1 MTAPFHRYLIT
12 AYSEW
17 ETFDIQAECPDDER
31 AVDKAR
37 RYGSLQHVST
47 NFPSVIF
54 AHVAADESDGPRD
67 VGTWEYRVRHTKKSG
82 FIWHPGKWP
91 QRPMPEDRPAIR
103 RWTVGFVG
111 GS

>member
-1 MTAPFHRYLIT
+1 MTAPLHRYFIT

-17 ETFDIQAECPDDER
+17 ETLNIEAECPDDEK

-37 RYGSLQHVST
+37 RYGSLQHIST

-54 AHVAADESDGPRD
+54 AHVVSDEPDGPRD
-67 VGTWEYRVRHTKKSG
+67 VGTWEYRLKHTKKPG
-82 FIWHPGKWP
+82 FIWHAGLWP
-91 QRPMPEDRPAIR
+91 QRPMPDDRMAIR
-103 RWTVGFVG
+103 RWAASFAD